1 MGGLQRL
8 FPFQRDAF
16 VGRED
21 LNYENPLIYGDY
33 ICGCSYRG
41 GVVSGEEGYHRD
53 RGYFNVENHFKS
65 SEK

>member
-1 MGGLQRL
+1 MR
-8 FPFQRDAF
+8 F

-53 RGYFNVENHFKS
+53 RGYLNVENHFKS